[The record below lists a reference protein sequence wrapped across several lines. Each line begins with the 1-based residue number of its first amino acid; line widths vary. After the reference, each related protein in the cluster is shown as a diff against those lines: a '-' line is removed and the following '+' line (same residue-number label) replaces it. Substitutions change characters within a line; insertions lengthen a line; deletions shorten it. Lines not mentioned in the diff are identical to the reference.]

1 MFLTKTSRT
10 VSTFFDDF
18 MYFFIVFGHNL
29 ECFGQFFERFS
40 ALGQLLCT
48 GAWVLSVFASTKSR
62 LARISVHRRVGFKR
76 FNVLGFDFCA
86 RARGF

>member
-1 MFLTKTSRT
+1 MRLSEIFVFFFVDFLMFLTKTSRT

-40 ALGQLLCT
+40 SLG
-48 GAWVLSVFASTKSR
+48 AAF
-62 LARISVHRRVGFKR
+62 VHRRVGFKR
-76 FNVLGFDFCA
+76 FCLNKKSPG
-86 RARGF
+86 